1 MASADEARDLLFE
14 RIAFYADNASVDD
27 VLKLAK
33 AWDLLV
39 SSEPDEDDEDD
50 DDD

>member
-1 MASADEARDLLFE
+1 MATAEEVLDALFD
-14 RIAFYADNASVDD
+14 RIAHHAVDASVDD

-33 AWDLLV
+33 AYDLLI
-39 SSEPDEDDEDD
+39 EGGDD